1 LPYIHNFSD
10 TIVRRFRP
18 LLLVVVLFS
27 STLAG
32 CLESPNGQQDI
43 SLIVNYEQTN
53 GTIVHSYVDGE
64 LQSATDVALSF
75 DFSNTEA
82 MNQLISFGIEV
93 VQTEEIFMIDAL
105 SESTVVI
112 QFSSHG
118 MYTLDAFAIDD
129 EGIRENTQIVVR
141 MELQMEWIETNTY
154 EPKPL
159 VIDPAPAYGGS
170 SPDTILIDSTV
181 ENPELIEGIETGREV
196 EFTWSLV
203 DGNEDACQ
211 ARNALVH
218 EGDFV
223 DWETIHFNTFQVHE
237 LRISYDSGQDYINV
251 DQTVLIKYSALES
264 VPNYV
269 Q

>member
-1 LPYIHNFSD
+1 MRHI
-10 TIVRRFRP
+10 RP
-18 LLLVVVLFS
+18 LLLVLVLCS
-27 STLAG
+27 SALAG
-32 CLESPNGQQDI
+32 CLSSTDESEKI
-43 SLIVNYEQTN
+43 SLDPNYEHTN

-64 LQSATDVALSF
+64 LESTTNVVLNF
-75 DFSNTEA
+75 DFSNTDA
-82 MNQLISFGIEV
+82 VNPLSLFGIELV
-93 VQTEEIFMIDAL
+93 ERQETITVDAL
-105 SESTVVI
+105 TESIVSVE
-112 QFSSHG
+112 FSSHG
-118 MYTLDAFAIDD
+118 MYTVKAFAIDNQGVK
-129 EGIRENTQIVVR
+129 ETTEIVVR
-141 MELQMEWIETNTY
+141 IELRMEWVETNTY
-154 EPKPL
+154 EPTPL
-159 VIDPAPAYGGS
+159 VIDPAPVHGGS
-170 SPDTILIDSTV
+170 SPDTILIHSTV
-181 ENPELIEGIETGREV
+181 ENPELIENIETGREV

-251 DQTVLIKYSALES
+251 NQTVLIAYSALES

>member
-1 LPYIHNFSD
+1 MCIRD
-10 TIVRRFRP
+10 R
-18 LLLVVVLFS
+18 
-27 STLAG
+27 
-32 CLESPNGQQDI
+32 
-43 SLIVNYEQTN
+43 
-53 GTIVHSYVDGE
+53 
-64 LQSATDVALSF
+64 
-75 DFSNTEA
+75 
-82 MNQLISFGIEV
+82 

-129 EGIRENTQIVVR
+129 EGIRESIQIVVR

-159 VIDPAPAYGGS
+159 VIDPAPVHGGS